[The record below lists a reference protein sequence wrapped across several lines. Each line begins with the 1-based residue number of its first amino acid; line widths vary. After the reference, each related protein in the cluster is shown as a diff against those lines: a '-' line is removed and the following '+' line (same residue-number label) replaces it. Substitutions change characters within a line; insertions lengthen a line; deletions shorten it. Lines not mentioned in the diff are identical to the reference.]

1 MVTEEEIKKLA
12 YSLWEQEGR
21 ADGRDLEF
29 YFRAKQ
35 ILEGRAA
42 TSLTDSVL
50 EPPSRVMEL
59 TTPQPV
65 QQLSYRE

>member
-1 MVTEEEIKKLA
+1 MVTEEDIKKLA

-21 ADGRDLEF
+21 PDGRDLEF

-35 ILEGRAA
+35 TLEEQAA
-42 TSLTDSVL
+42 TSLTASVL
-50 EPPSRVMEL
+50 EPPSPVMEL